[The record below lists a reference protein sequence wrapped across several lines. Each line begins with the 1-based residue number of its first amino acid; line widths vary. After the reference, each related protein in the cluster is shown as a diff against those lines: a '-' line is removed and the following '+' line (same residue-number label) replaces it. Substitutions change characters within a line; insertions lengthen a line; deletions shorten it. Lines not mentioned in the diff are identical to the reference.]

1 MDLINTAKASER
13 LKIKLEPSTMVL
25 IDVVTY
31 EVAVGA
37 SIFMVEVADEDRHQ

>member
-1 MDLINTAKASER
+1 MLWAC
-13 LKIKLEPSTMVL
+13 LLEPSDPELSTMVL